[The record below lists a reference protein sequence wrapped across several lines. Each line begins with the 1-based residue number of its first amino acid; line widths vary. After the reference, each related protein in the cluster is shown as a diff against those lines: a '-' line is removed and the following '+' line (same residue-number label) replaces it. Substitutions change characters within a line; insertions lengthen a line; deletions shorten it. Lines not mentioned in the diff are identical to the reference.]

1 MSISK
6 KKIVKEIEN
15 MSVKN
20 VMNLISKLEKKF
32 NISSEDIS
40 KNENTSKIKKEK
52 EKTEFNILLKSIG
65 SNKISVIKA
74 IRSITNLGL
83 KESKDLVDSAPVIV
97 KENISKKESEDL
109 KNILEKSGATVEIK

>member
-6 KKIVKEIEN
+6 EKIVKEIEK

-20 VMNLISKLEKKF
+20 VMDLISIMEKKF
-32 NISSEDIS
+32 NISSKDIYQN
-40 KNENTSKIKKEK
+40 KNVLQTEKEK
-52 EKTEFNILLKSIG
+52 EKTEFKVFLKSIG
-65 SNKISVIKA
+65 PNKISVIKA

-83 KESKDLVDSAPVIV
+83 KESKDIVDSAPTII
-97 KENISKKESEDL
+97 KENINKKESEDI